1 MSEWSIRPERP
12 EDVAAIAALT
22 TAAFRSAPY
31 SGGNEAEIVERLR
44 ADGDLAVSLV
54 AENLDLAIIGHVTF
68 SPITISDG
76 SKRWYALG
84 PISVIPLRQRVG
96 IGSTL
101 TEAGVARLRVLGAA
115 GCVVLGDPKYYAR
128 LGFTHDPALACPG
141 PHPEYLQRILLAGAP
156 AHGMVG
162 FAPAF
167 GV

>member
-1 MSEWSIRPERP
+1 MNEWNIRSERP
-12 EDVAAIAALT
+12 EDSAAITALT

-54 AENLDLAIIGHVTF
+54 AENLDQAIIGHVAF

-76 SKRWYALG
+76 NQGWYALG

-101 TEAGVARLRVLGAA
+101 TEAGLARLRDLGAA

-128 LGFTHDPALACPG
+128 LGFTHDSALSCPG
-141 PHPEYLQRILLAGAP
+141 PHPEYLQRIVLAGP
-156 AHGMVG
+156 PPRGIVS